1 MASFKEL
8 MQPERI
14 ETIGSIM
21 PELNQFVQKS
31 DVLVMGLDN
40 DSLFPYSECERP
52 MCEVLDV
59 RADGIG
65 TEIDLKN
72 LSSGEVFTIPKNSVQ
87 PEHLWQFEPKSFDN
101 VVARQME
108 GANDGFSASG
118 AAAAEEAPMNVEEMS
133 GKVAFLESVIGQM
146 AADMSERQTFDMNV
160 TRALDRLSK
169 DMLRLQ
175 DAKPLKF
182 APAFHNEYREAL
194 SDASSDGSASELSF
208 SESESDALSESDLSE
223 SDLSESE
230 MSSASESSEG
240 SEFVAELLRE

>member
-1 MASFKEL
+1 MASFQEL

-14 ETIGSIM
+14 EKIGSIM
-21 PELNQFVQKS
+21 PELNQYVQKS

-40 DSLFPYSECERP
+40 DALYPYSECERP

-59 RADGIG
+59 RADNSG
-65 TEIDLKN
+65 TEMDLKN
-72 LSSGEVFTIPKNSVQ
+72 LSTGEVFTVPKNSVQ
-87 PEHLWQFEPKSFDN
+87 PEHLWQFEPKSFEN

-108 GANDGFSASG
+108 GNDAGTSVSG
-118 AAAAEEAPMNVEEMS
+118 AAAAEEAPMSVEEMS

-160 TRALDRLSK
+160 TRALDRLSR

-182 APAFHNEYREAL
+182 APAFHSEYRDAL

-208 SESESDALSESDLSE
+208 SESSDSLSDSE
-223 SDLSESE
+223 LSESE

-240 SEFVAELLRE
+240 SEFAAELLRD